1 MKKSRPWA
9 ALFAV
14 VVLAALVV
22 LSGCQGAVGPA
33 GEDGAAGPAGP
44 AGPAGD
50 PGAPGTSDN
59 MLPVATAIPTVYL
72 ALNGTTAAAPTGT
85 DPATGYK
92 ARTVALDKYFKDAE
106 TPKLS
111 YTAASSDKTI
121 ATTDANAT
129 TGAVP
134 AAGLKIT
141 GVKAGT
147 ATITVTAFDGVND
160 GVSTTIDVI
169 VVANNS
175 PPSVSLAR
183 PIDDLIGDK
192 KLNSAAAVGI
202 PFTAVI
208 TPGVAGETEAI
219 TFRTVV
225 GTGAA
230 TETKYVSADTK
241 AGAVSGSYILTVT
254 RLKAGLNDKS
264 EESEITIFAQD
275 SFGAETKVTTLMA
288 QANATPRV
296 KRPLPAKVYLYRTV
310 TAENSPDVLTQTGKY
325 PNTRFTLT
333 DFFAVEMADPATA
346 NVVEEDDTTCTFGT
360 NPRQPTG
367 SIVALTAIP
376 AVPAAGQD
384 PAVPA
389 YPAVATDQIT
399 NTTKAQVSNGVAV
412 DQDTQEYRDH
422 YPTTLSHGT
431 GTNRARVEVNSAPT
445 PVPASDPGAT
455 PVLLAATAAG
465 TGTFTLTITCRD
477 AEMSVSSSTTIEVF

>member
-219 TFRTVV
+219 TFRTVID
-225 GTGAA
+225 TGAKTA
-230 TETKYVSADTK
+230 PKYVSASVTD
-241 AGAVSGSYILTVT
+241 GAVSGSYILTVT
-254 RLKAGLNDKS
+254 RLKAGMDDAS
-264 EESEITIFAQD
+264 ETNEITIFAQD

-296 KRPLPAKVYLYRTV
+296 KRPLPAKVYLYRSE
-310 TAENSPDVLTQTGKY
+310 TAETDADVLAQTGKN
-325 PNTRFTLT
+325 PNTEFTLT
-333 DFFAVEMADPATA
+333 DFFAVEMDGLGVTDP
-346 NVVEEDDTTCTFGT
+346 VPVDDTTCTFST

-367 SIVALTAIP
+367 LEKVAVVP
-376 AVPAAGQD
+376 AVAATED
-384 PAVPA
+384 APAVPA
-389 YPAVATDQIT
+389 YPAVPAGRI
-399 NTTKAQVSNGVAV
+399 TKATKATVSNGVTAST
-412 DQDTQEYRDH
+412 DRRAH
-422 YPTTLSHGT
+422 YPTALSHGPT
-431 GTNRARVEVNSAPT
+431 DNDQAMLVVNSAPT
-445 PVPASDPGAT
+445 PVPADDSVTPNIPVDP
-455 PVLLAATAAG
+455 AAEG

-477 AEMSVSSSTTIEVF
+477 AEMSVSSSTTIEVFE